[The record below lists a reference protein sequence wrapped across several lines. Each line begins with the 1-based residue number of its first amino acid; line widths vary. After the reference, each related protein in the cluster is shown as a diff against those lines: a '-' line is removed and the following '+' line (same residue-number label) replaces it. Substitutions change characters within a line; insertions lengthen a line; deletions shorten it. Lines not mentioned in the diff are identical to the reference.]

1 MHTRLRT
8 LGKLW
13 FPRIKLGVNALF
25 IYVLVFAVYGAERQS
40 FAGKIGLAGEAAA
53 SSPRQPSGEWGL
65 VGRGP
70 DRFPAL
76 SSLPL
81 SSFLC
86 RTELHTSTWYNC
98 KLRMKASTLVKGNC
112 CYPQN
117 LQQVALITEPSVS
130 ERFTKRTQL
139 HCSEFHLLYG
149 ALIFSSTAYAM
160 NINDPIVTFKF
171 K

>member
-1 MHTRLRT
+1 MLY
-8 LGKLW
+8 
-13 FPRIKLGVNALF
+13 LF
-25 IYVLVFAVYGAERQS
+25 ICLFLLSMVLRGRALLGRSGWQV
-40 FAGKIGLAGEAAA
+40 K
-53 SSPRQPSGEWGL
+53 QPPHLPANLQGSEDWSGEGQIK
-65 VGRGP
+65 
-70 DRFPAL
+70 FSAL

-139 HCSEFHLLYG
+139 SSEFHLLYG

-160 NINDPIVTFKF
+160 NINGPIVTFKF